1 MRALT
6 RSIIGPVA
14 GLIGSVL
21 AATVVGCVAP
31 PAGDAS
37 LDQARA
43 AVERARGAP
52 RVRALAP
59 AELDQ
64 AEVALQRARAAAEA
78 GAPAGH
84 VEHLAYAASRQ
95 AALAEAHAA
104 DRVAQA
110 EVELLQRALDRVPA
124 RAPEDLREDRVA
136 AETQPAETQPAATR
150 PAATQPAATQPAATS
165 AAPLP
170 DVTLDLSELSFE
182 DAEPSRETATRLDEV
197 ADLLIGEPARK
208 ISIAADFNLPDPVAR
223 TLMERRI
230 ETVRAAFLGRG
241 IDASRIAVRADAA
254 PEGRAVSSFERLAP

>member
-1 MRALT
+1 M
-6 RSIIGPVA
+6 IGPVA
-14 GLIGSVL
+14 GLIGIVL

-43 AVERARGAP
+43 AVERAGGAP

-136 AETQPAETQPAATR
+136 AETQPAETRPAATR
-150 PAATQPAATQPAATS
+150 PAATRPAATS

-170 DVTLDLSELSFE
+170 DLTLDLSELSFE
-182 DAEPSRETATRLDEV
+182 DAEPSGETATRLDEV